1 MALKPTKIKSIQ
13 ADWRTGHYS
22 LGDIAKKYK
31 ISKATAHRHC
41 NKSERGKTSQLVETI
56 HKADVI
62 KRNENETD
70 IRAAEQVSKRLQKH
84 QQQKDSIVDM
94 ALTGT
99 QKNLAFATVQA
110 GDKKTV
116 PSDRASLQRV
126 FKTGLDMVTEKKDKP
141 IIENNLNV
149 AQLMQHDENRTT
161 VVTAE
166 HIKEM
171 DPAQLAEYFNKRNL
185 PIVDEST
192 VKKVLQ
198 EFDDEY

>member
-1 MALKPTKIKSIQ
+1 MALKPAKINSIQ

-31 ISKATAHRHC
+31 ISKATAYRHC
-41 NKSERGKTSQLVETI
+41 DKSERGKTSQIVETI
-56 HKADVI
+56 HKADVV

-94 ALTGT
+94 ALAGT

-110 GDKKTV
+110 GTKDTV

-126 FKTGLDMVTEKKDKP
+126 FKTGLDMVTDKEDKAPIEQSINIAQMMHEREDEKVIVPTLVSEMNDEELIQALKD
-141 IIENNLNV
+141 
-149 AQLMQHDENRTT
+149 
-161 VVTAE
+161 
-166 HIKEM
+166 
-171 DPAQLAEYFNKRNL
+171 RNL
-185 PIVDEST
+185 PEPSNEE
-192 VKKVLQ
+192 KLKEMGLL
-198 EFDDEY
+198 